1 MAETP
6 QSQSRNVQTPATAT
20 ATNTDTFDKMH
31 MQDLN
36 EHVILKSLDN
46 KKTYYNSI
54 LSEVKPK
61 FRYKLSRANQ
71 KNLDK
76 LGYSMREDLTM
87 FTSFSKGN
95 ATQVK
100 RLRSSC
106 DSSGGHL

>member
-6 QSQSRNVQTPATAT
+6 QSKRRNVQTPATAT
-20 ATNTDTFDKMH
+20 ATNTDTFDKKH

-36 EHVILKSLDN
+36 EHVILKSMDN

-54 LSEVKPK
+54 LSDVKPK
-61 FRYKLSRANQ
+61 YHYKLSRANQ

-87 FTSFSKGN
+87 FTSFSRDN
-95 ATQVK
+95 AKQV
-100 RLRSSC
+100 
-106 DSSGGHL
+106 